1 MIGLTTN
8 VEDEMHDDAA
18 STAAGNRTT
27 GLPDQD
33 PGGWTSVAG
42 PLGGLASDLDVTVGA
57 AGLTVTMVGLAYATG
72 AALLS
77 AVLGGRPIR
86 QVLG

>member
-8 VEDEMHDDAA
+8 VEDEMHDDAV

-33 PGGWTSVAG
+33 RGGWTSVAG
-42 PLGGLASDLDVTVGA
+42 SLDGLAGALDVTVGA
-57 AGLTVTMVGLAYATG
+57 AGLTVTVFGLARE
-72 AALLS
+72 
-77 AVLGGRPIR
+77 VQP
-86 QVLG
+86 